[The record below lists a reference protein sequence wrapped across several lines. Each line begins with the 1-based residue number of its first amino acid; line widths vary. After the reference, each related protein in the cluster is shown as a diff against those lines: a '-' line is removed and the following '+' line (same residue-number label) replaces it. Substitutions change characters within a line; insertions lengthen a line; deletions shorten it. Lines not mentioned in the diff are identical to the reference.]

1 MIVKKSDWEKKY
13 KDKIKERKK
22 NFSTTSGIEID
33 RFYTKDSCAENL
45 DSKNSLP
52 GEFPFTR
59 GVQPTMYR
67 GRLWTM
73 RQYAGFGSAEET
85 NKRFRYLL
93 DKGQTGLSIAF
104 DLPTQMGYDSDA
116 KISQGE
122 VGRVGVAI
130 DSLEDMEMLLKD
142 IPLDKVSTSMTI
154 NSTASMLLAMY
165 IIAAK
170 RQGVASN
177 KIMGTVQNDLLKE
190 FVARGTYAFPPQP
203 SVKIAVDIMEYCKD
217 NVPKWNP
224 ISVSGYHIR
233 EAGSTAVQELAF
245 MIADAIEY
253 LQVAQSR
260 NLDIEQICKRVS
272 FFFAVHNNFFEEI
285 SKYRA
290 ARRIWANILRNDF
303 NVKDDNACKFRVHSQ
318 TGGVTLTAQQPL
330 NNIVRTTMQAMAAVL
345 GGTQSLHTNSF
356 DEALGL
362 PTEASATVALRTQQI
377 LANET
382 EVADSID
389 PLAGSYLVENLTDEI
404 EKKVYEYLK
413 IIKNKGGMIKCI
425 EESYIQ
431 EEIETSAFNFQ
442 IELEKK
448 ERIVVGVNDFI
459 STNEEP
465 LPIQEIDPNLESN
478 QIEKLRRLKKKRNSK
493 KVKTHL
499 ANLENSAKKH
509 ENLMPYIV
517 EAVSE
522 YCTIGEMVSCLE
534 NVYGRFQGST

>member
-431 EEIETSAFNFQ
+431 EEIEKSAFNFQ

-448 ERIVVGVNDFI
+448 R
-459 STNEEP
+459 
-465 LPIQEIDPNLESN
+465 
-478 QIEKLRRLKKKRNSK
+478 KNSCG
-493 KVKTHL
+493 
-499 ANLENSAKKH
+499 
-509 ENLMPYIV
+509 
-517 EAVSE
+517 SE
-522 YCTIGEMVSCLE
+522 
-534 NVYGRFQGST
+534 

>member
-130 DSLEDMEMLLKD
+130 DSLEDMEILLKD

-190 FVARGTYAFPPQP
+190 FVARGTYAFPPRP

-425 EESYIQ
+425 EENYIQ
-431 EEIETSAFNFQ
+431 EEIETSAFNSQ

-459 STNEEP
+459 STDEEP

-478 QIEKLRRLKKKRNSK
+478 QIERLRRLKKKRNSK

-499 ANLENSAKKH
+499 ANLENAAKKN

-522 YCTIGEMVSCLE
+522 YCTIGEMISCLE
-534 NVYGRFQGST
+534 NVYGRFQGSI

>member
-1 MIVKKSDWEKKY
+1 MKKSDWEKKY
-13 KDKIKERKK
+13 KDKIKERKET
-22 NFSTTSGIEID
+22 FSTTSGIGID
-33 RFYTKDSCAENL
+33 RFYTQDDCPENL

-85 NKRFRYLL
+85 NKRFKYLL

-116 KISQGE
+116 QISQGE
-122 VGRVGVAI
+122 VGKVGVAI
-130 DSLEDMEMLLKD
+130 DSLEDMEILLKD

-154 NSTASMLLAMY
+154 NATASMLLAMY
-165 IIAAK
+165 IIAANK
-170 RQGVASN
+170 QGVASD

-190 FVARGTYAFPPQP
+190 FIARGTYAFPPQP

-260 NLDIEQICKRVS
+260 SLDIEQICKRVS

-330 NNIVRTTMQAMAAVL
+330 NNIVRTTMQAMAGVL

-425 EESYIQ
+425 EENYIQ

-448 ERIVVGVNDFI
+448 ERIVVGVNDFVA
-459 STNEEP
+459 TNEEP

-478 QIEKLRRLKKKRNSK
+478 QIKRLRRLKKKRNSK
-493 KVKTHL
+493 KVQAHL
-499 ANLENSAKKH
+499 VNLENAARQN

-522 YCTIGEMVSCLE
+522 YCTIGEMISCLE

>member
-1 MIVKKSDWEKKY
+1 MKKSDWEKKY
-13 KDKIKERKK
+13 KDKIKERKET
-22 NFSTTSGIEID
+22 FSTTSGIEID
-33 RFYTKDSCAENL
+33 RFYTQDNCPENL

-85 NKRFRYLL
+85 NKRFKYLL

-116 KISQGE
+116 QISQGE
-122 VGRVGVAI
+122 VGKVGVAI
-130 DSLEDMEMLLKD
+130 DSLEDMEILLKD

-154 NSTASMLLAMY
+154 NATASMLLAMY
-165 IIAAK
+165 MIAAK
-170 RQGVASN
+170 KQGIASD

-190 FVARGTYAFPPQP
+190 FIARGTYAFPPQP

-260 NLDIEQICKRVS
+260 SLDIEQICKRVS

-330 NNIVRTTMQAMAAVL
+330 NNIVRTTMQAMAGVL

-425 EESYIQ
+425 EENYIQ

-448 ERIVVGVNDFI
+448 ERIVVGVNDFVA
-459 STNEEP
+459 TNEEP
-465 LPIQEIDPNLESN
+465 PPIQEIDPNLESN
-478 QIEKLRRLKKKRNSK
+478 QIKRLRRLKKKRNSK
-493 KVKTHL
+493 KVQTHL
-499 ANLENSAKKH
+499 ANLENAAREN

-517 EAVSE
+517 EAVNE
-522 YCTIGEMVSCLE
+522 YCTIGEMISCLE

>member
-1 MIVKKSDWEKKY
+1 MKKSDWEKKY

-499 ANLENSAKKH
+499 ANLENAAKKN

>member
-1 MIVKKSDWEKKY
+1 MKKSDWEKKY
-13 KDKIKERKK
+13 KDKIKERKET
-22 NFSTTSGIEID
+22 FSTTSGIGID
-33 RFYTKDSCAENL
+33 RFYTQDNCPENL

-85 NKRFRYLL
+85 NKRFKYLL

-116 KISQGE
+116 QISQGE
-122 VGRVGVAI
+122 VGKVGVAI
-130 DSLEDMEMLLKD
+130 DSLEDMEILLKD

-154 NSTASMLLAMY
+154 NATASMLLAMY
-165 IIAAK
+165 MIAAK
-170 RQGVASN
+170 KQGIASD

-190 FVARGTYAFPPQP
+190 FIARGTYAFPPQP

-260 NLDIEQICKRVS
+260 SLDIEQICKRVS

-330 NNIVRTTMQAMAAVL
+330 NNIVRTTMQAMAGVL

-425 EESYIQ
+425 EENYIQ

-448 ERIVVGVNDFI
+448 ERIVVGVNDFVA
-459 STNEEP
+459 TNEEP

-478 QIEKLRRLKKKRNSK
+478 QIKRLRRLKKKRNSK
-493 KVKTHL
+493 KVQTHL
-499 ANLENSAKKH
+499 ANLENAAREN

-517 EAVSE
+517 EAVNE
-522 YCTIGEMVSCLE
+522 YCTIGEMISCLE

>member
-1 MIVKKSDWEKKY
+1 MKKSDWEKKY
-13 KDKIKERKK
+13 KDKIKERKET
-22 NFSTTSGIEID
+22 FSTTSGIGID
-33 RFYTKDSCAENL
+33 RFYTQDNCPENL

-85 NKRFRYLL
+85 NKRFKYLL

-116 KISQGE
+116 QISQGE
-122 VGRVGVAI
+122 VGKVGVAI
-130 DSLEDMEMLLKD
+130 DSLEDMEILLKD

-154 NSTASMLLAMY
+154 NATASMLLAMY
-165 IIAAK
+165 MIAAK
-170 RQGVASN
+170 KQGVPSD

-260 NLDIEQICKRVS
+260 SLDIEQICKRVS

-330 NNIVRTTMQAMAAVL
+330 NNIVRTTMQAMAGVL

-425 EESYIQ
+425 EENYIQ

-448 ERIVVGVNDFI
+448 ERIVVGVNDFVA
-459 STNEEP
+459 TNEEP
-465 LPIQEIDPNLESN
+465 PPIQEIDPNLESN
-478 QIEKLRRLKKKRNSK
+478 QIKRLRRLKKKRNSK
-493 KVKTHL
+493 KVQAHL
-499 ANLENSAKKH
+499 ANLENAAREN

-517 EAVSE
+517 EAVNE
-522 YCTIGEMVSCLE
+522 YCTIGEMISCLE

>member
-1 MIVKKSDWEKKY
+1 MKKSDWEKKY
-13 KDKIKERKK
+13 KDKIKERKET
-22 NFSTTSGIEID
+22 FSTTSGIGID
-33 RFYTKDSCAENL
+33 RFYTQDDCPENL

-85 NKRFRYLL
+85 NKRFKYLL

-116 KISQGE
+116 QISQGE
-122 VGRVGVAI
+122 VGKVGVAI
-130 DSLEDMEMLLKD
+130 DSLEDMEILLKD

-154 NSTASMLLAMY
+154 NATASMLLAMY
-165 IIAAK
+165 IIAANK
-170 RQGVASN
+170 QGVASD

-190 FVARGTYAFPPQP
+190 FIARGTYAFPPQP

-260 NLDIEQICKRVS
+260 SLDIEQICKRVS

-330 NNIVRTTMQAMAAVL
+330 NNIVRTTMQAMAGVL

-425 EESYIQ
+425 EENYIQ

-448 ERIVVGVNDFI
+448 ERIVVGVNDFVA
-459 STNEEP
+459 TNEEP

-478 QIEKLRRLKKKRNSK
+478 QIKRLRRLKKKRNSK
-493 KVKTHL
+493 KVQTHL
-499 ANLENSAKKH
+499 ANLENATREN

-517 EAVSE
+517 EAVNE
-522 YCTIGEMVSCLE
+522 YCTIGEMISCLE

>member
-1 MIVKKSDWEKKY
+1 MKKSDWEKKY
-13 KDKIKERKK
+13 KDKIKERKET
-22 NFSTTSGIEID
+22 FSTTSGIGID
-33 RFYTKDSCAENL
+33 RFYTQDDCPENL

-85 NKRFRYLL
+85 NKRFKYLL

-116 KISQGE
+116 QISQGE
-122 VGRVGVAI
+122 VGKVGVAI
-130 DSLEDMEMLLKD
+130 DSLEDMEILLKD

-154 NSTASMLLAMY
+154 NATASMLLAMY
-165 IIAAK
+165 MIAAK
-170 RQGVASN
+170 KQGIASD

-190 FVARGTYAFPPQP
+190 FIARGTYAFPPQP

-260 NLDIEQICKRVS
+260 SLDIEQICKRVS

-330 NNIVRTTMQAMAAVL
+330 NNIVRTTMQAMAGVL

-425 EESYIQ
+425 EENYIQ

-448 ERIVVGVNDFI
+448 ERIVVGVNDFVA
-459 STNEEP
+459 TNEEP

-478 QIEKLRRLKKKRNSK
+478 QIKRLRRLKKKRNSK
-493 KVKTHL
+493 KVQTHL
-499 ANLENSAKKH
+499 ANLENAAREN

-517 EAVSE
+517 EAVNE
-522 YCTIGEMVSCLE
+522 YCTIGEMISCLE

>member
-1 MIVKKSDWEKKY
+1 
-13 KDKIKERKK
+13 
-22 NFSTTSGIEID
+22 
-33 RFYTKDSCAENL
+33 
-45 DSKNSLP
+45 
-52 GEFPFTR
+52 
-59 GVQPTMYR
+59 
-67 GRLWTM
+67 
-73 RQYAGFGSAEET
+73 
-85 NKRFRYLL
+85 
-93 DKGQTGLSIAF
+93 
-104 DLPTQMGYDSDA
+104 
-116 KISQGE
+116 
-122 VGRVGVAI
+122 
-130 DSLEDMEMLLKD
+130 
-142 IPLDKVSTSMTI
+142 MTI
-154 NSTASMLLAMY
+154 NATASMLLAMY

-170 RQGVASN
+170 KQGVASD

-260 NLDIEQICKRVS
+260 SLDIEQICKRVS

-330 NNIVRTTMQAMAAVL
+330 NNIVRTTMQAMAGVL

-413 IIKNKGGMIKCI
+413 IIKNKGGMINCI
-425 EESYIQ
+425 EENYIQ

-459 STNEEP
+459 ATNEEP

-478 QIEKLRRLKKKRNSK
+478 QIKKLRRLKKKRNSK
-493 KVKTHL
+493 KVQTHL
-499 ANLENSAKKH
+499 ANLENAAREN

-517 EAVSE
+517 EAVNE
-522 YCTIGEMVSCLE
+522 YCTIGEMISCLE

>member
-1 MIVKKSDWEKKY
+1 LIVKKSDWEKKY

-499 ANLENSAKKH
+499 ANLENAAKKN

>member
-1 MIVKKSDWEKKY
+1 VKKSDWEKKY
-13 KDKIKERKK
+13 KDKIKERKET
-22 NFSTTSGIEID
+22 FSTTSGIEID
-33 RFYTKDSCAENL
+33 RFYTQDNCPENL

-85 NKRFRYLL
+85 NKRFKYLL

-116 KISQGE
+116 QISQGE
-122 VGRVGVAI
+122 VGKVGVAI
-130 DSLEDMEMLLKD
+130 DSLEDMEILLKD

-154 NSTASMLLAMY
+154 NATASMLLAMY
-165 IIAAK
+165 MIAAK
-170 RQGVASN
+170 KQGIASD

-190 FVARGTYAFPPQP
+190 FIARGTYAFPPQP

-260 NLDIEQICKRVS
+260 SLDIEQICKRVS

-330 NNIVRTTMQAMAAVL
+330 NNIVRTTMQAMAGVL

-425 EESYIQ
+425 EENYIQ

-448 ERIVVGVNDFI
+448 ERIVVGVNDFVA
-459 STNEEP
+459 TNEEP
-465 LPIQEIDPNLESN
+465 PPIQEIDPNLESN
-478 QIEKLRRLKKKRNSK
+478 QIKRLRRLKKKRNSK
-493 KVKTHL
+493 KVQAHL
-499 ANLENSAKKH
+499 VNLENAARQN

-517 EAVSE
+517 EAVNE
-522 YCTIGEMVSCLE
+522 YCTIGEMISCLE

>member
-1 MIVKKSDWEKKY
+1 MKKSDWEKKY

-22 NFSTTSGIEID
+22 TFSTTSGIGID
-33 RFYTKDSCAENL
+33 RFYTQDNCPENL

-85 NKRFRYLL
+85 NKRFKYLL

-116 KISQGE
+116 EISQGE
-122 VGRVGVAI
+122 VGKVGVAI
-130 DSLEDMEMLLKD
+130 DSLEDMEILLKD

-154 NSTASMLLAMY
+154 NATASMLLAMY

-170 RQGVASN
+170 KQGVASD

-233 EAGSTAVQELAF
+233 EAGSTAVQELDF
-245 MIADAIEY
+245 MIEDAIEY

-260 NLDIEQICKRVS
+260 SLDIEQICKRVS

-330 NNIVRTTMQAMAAVL
+330 NNIVRTTMQAMAGVL

-413 IIKNKGGMIKCI
+413 IIKNKGGMINCI
-425 EESYIQ
+425 EENYIQ

-459 STNEEP
+459 ATNEEP

-478 QIEKLRRLKKKRNSK
+478 QIKKLRRLKKKRNSK
-493 KVKTHL
+493 KVQTHL
-499 ANLENSAKKH
+499 ANLENAAREN

-517 EAVSE
+517 EAVNE
-522 YCTIGEMVSCLE
+522 YCTIGEMISCLE
-534 NVYGRFQGST
+534 NVYGRFQGSA

>member
-499 ANLENSAKKH
+499 ANLENAAKKN

>member
-1 MIVKKSDWEKKY
+1 MKKSDWEKKY
-13 KDKIKERKK
+13 KDKIKERKET
-22 NFSTTSGIEID
+22 FSTTSGIGID
-33 RFYTKDSCAENL
+33 RFYTQDNCPENL

-85 NKRFRYLL
+85 NKRFKYLL

-116 KISQGE
+116 QISQGE
-122 VGRVGVAI
+122 VGKVGVAI
-130 DSLEDMEMLLKD
+130 DSLEDMEILLKD

-154 NSTASMLLAMY
+154 NATASMLLAMY
-165 IIAAK
+165 MIAAK
-170 RQGVASN
+170 KQGVPSD

-260 NLDIEQICKRVS
+260 SLDIEQICKRVS

-330 NNIVRTTMQAMAAVL
+330 NNIVRTTMQAMAGVL

-425 EESYIQ
+425 EENYIQ

-448 ERIVVGVNDFI
+448 ERIVVGVNDFVA
-459 STNEEP
+459 TNEEP
-465 LPIQEIDPNLESN
+465 PPIQEIDPNLESN
-478 QIEKLRRLKKKRNSK
+478 QIKRLRRLKKKRNSK
-493 KVKTHL
+493 KVQTHL
-499 ANLENSAKKH
+499 ANLENAAREN

-517 EAVSE
+517 EAVNE
-522 YCTIGEMVSCLE
+522 YCTIGEMISCLE

>member
-431 EEIETSAFNFQ
+431 EEIETSAFNSQ

-499 ANLENSAKKH
+499 ANLENAAKKN